1 MKFRIPS
8 FCLAVFC
15 LGLAACGGPQMADS
29 NYKSKNKK
37 GQELAAQTGDSALPA
52 DAGNFLHSGYAPLDS
67 WMDERFKVRYE
78 NMPLDMVF
86 DQKPVSD
93 IRYQKVN
100 LPTNA
105 PLFYL
110 VNANISRREILKQVA
125 DFYKLNMNIE
135 MVEGKPSYVVV
146 SGGGAGGGP
155 AAMNAPQGLTGNP
168 NVPQYPAVSP
178 YPNASNVMP
187 HPTTPTSGHSIAPA
201 PSAPLPSTPAP
212 APYVPSFG
220 SAVPRTSSGEL

>member
-1 MKFRIPS
+1 
-8 FCLAVFC
+8 
-15 LGLAACGGPQMADS
+15 MADS
-29 NYKSKNKK
+29 NYKSKHNK
-37 GQELAAQTGDSALPA
+37 GQEMAQTGETPNAVLPT
-52 DAGNFLHSGYAPLDS
+52 GPNTFLYSGYAPLDS

-100 LPTNA
+100 LPSEA

-110 VNANISRREILKQVA
+110 VNSNISRREILKQVA
-125 DFYKLNMNIE
+125 DFYKLDMNIQ

-146 SGGGAGGGP
+146 TGGGAAGIP
-155 AAMNAPQGLTGNP
+155 TGLTGAP
-168 NVPQYPAVSP
+168 NVPQYPATSP
-178 YPNASNVMP
+178 YPNASNAMP
-187 HPTTPTSGHSIAPA
+187 YPTTPTSGQVLPPTPAA
-201 PSAPLPSTPAP
+201 PSVMQAPTTPPP

-220 SAVPRTSSGEL
+220 SALPNSSSGEL